1 MAVDV
6 LSKEKLNKWW
16 IHIHC
21 NFFLHYNKTSLS
33 TEILNLNTQELLQH
47 WSCKK
52 VRRQGVVSI
61 LFFKALIKEQAH
73 ELKLTMMVLWR
84 IQKDFL
90 KFEYKHA
97 DKKIKMWL
105 EEIMIN

>member
-1 MAVDV
+1 M
-6 LSKEKLNKWW
+6 
-16 IHIHC
+16 
-21 NFFLHYNKTSLS
+21 
-33 TEILNLNTQELLQH
+33 
-47 WSCKK
+47 
-52 VRRQGVVSI
+52 
-61 LFFKALIKEQAH
+61 
-73 ELKLTMMVLWR
+73 LKLTMMVLWR